1 MTKEYLKKHCK
12 DTKLYV
18 TPYLNDVLYLHFKGE
33 FNYWR
38 VIINKILKFYLK
50 DLAQLRI

>member
-18 TPYLNDVLYLHFKGE
+18 TPYLNDVLYLHFKGQ
-33 FNYWR
+33 FNSL
-38 VIINKILKFYLK
+38 IHKCENK
-50 DLAQLRI
+50 